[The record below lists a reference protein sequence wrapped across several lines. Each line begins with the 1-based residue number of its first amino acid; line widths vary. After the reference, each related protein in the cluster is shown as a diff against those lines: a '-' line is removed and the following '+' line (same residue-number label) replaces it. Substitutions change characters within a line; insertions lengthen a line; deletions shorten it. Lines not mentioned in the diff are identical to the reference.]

1 MTMEQNI
8 RNIEGNVVEIQ
19 FKLDR
24 NGKDFVTV
32 TIQQD
37 GLTYPTNVR
46 ARDAT
51 ILERMKIVKQ
61 HLEAGSPVRLGFEIR
76 ESPRS
81 EGGFFRDI
89 LRVTS
94 VSLDDV
100 PTDSPAPQSTPRST
114 QPSPAPSP
122 WGTQIERISWNSG
135 INNAFNKTE
144 FREEE
149 MTWIE
154 YLKVVD
160 SRAHDAEP
168 LIARGPMSVSDRQQ
182 WYASVGWD
190 APERPQEAPDGAPD
204 ISDDPLDEQGPYP
217 EDEEGVYEV

>member
-1 MTMEQNI
+1 MTMEQNT
-8 RNIEGNVVEIQ
+8 RMIEGKVVEIE
-19 FKLDR
+19 FKPNVTGR
-24 NGKDFVTV
+24 EFVTV
-32 TIQQD
+32 TIQQE
-37 GLTYPTNVR
+37 GMTYRTNVR
-46 ARDAT
+46 ATDAT

-81 EGGFFRDI
+81 AGGVYRDI

-100 PTDSPAPQSTPRST
+100 PTDSPAPQSTPRIA

-122 WGTQIERISWNSG
+122 QAQVTADQMRIMRQSTLGYAATVIAPIVSDFATPQMMVERTI
-135 INNAFNKTE
+135 A
-144 FREEE
+144 
-149 MTWIE
+149 
-154 YLKVVD
+154 
-160 SRAHDAEP
+160 
-168 LIARGPMSVSDRQQ
+168 IARKFLHYVLTGETPTLE
-182 WYASVGWD
+182 D
-190 APERPQEAPDGAPD
+190 APERPQEALDGAPD

>member
-1 MTMEQNI
+1 
-8 RNIEGNVVEIQ
+8 
-19 FKLDR
+19 
-24 NGKDFVTV
+24 
-32 TIQQD
+32 
-37 GLTYPTNVR
+37 
-46 ARDAT
+46 
-51 ILERMKIVKQ
+51 
-61 HLEAGSPVRLGFEIR
+61 
-76 ESPRS
+76 
-81 EGGFFRDI
+81 
-89 LRVTS
+89 
-94 VSLDDV
+94 
-100 PTDSPAPQSTPRST
+100 
-114 QPSPAPSP
+114 
-122 WGTQIERISWNSG
+122 
-135 INNAFNKTE
+135 
-144 FREEE
+144 

>member
-100 PTDSPAPQSTPRST
+100 PTDAPAPQSTPRIA

-122 WGTQIERISWNSG
+122 QAQVTADQMRIMRQSTLGYAATVIAPIVSDFATPQMMVERTI
-135 INNAFNKTE
+135 A
-144 FREEE
+144 
-149 MTWIE
+149 
-154 YLKVVD
+154 
-160 SRAHDAEP
+160 
-168 LIARGPMSVSDRQQ
+168 IARKFLHYVLTGETPTFE
-182 WYASVGWD
+182 D
-190 APERPQEAPDGAPD
+190 ATERPQEAPDGAPD

>member
-1 MTMEQNI
+1 M
-8 RNIEGNVVEIQ
+8 IEGKVVEIE
-19 FKLDR
+19 FKPNVTGR
-24 NGKDFVTV
+24 EFVTV
-32 TIQQD
+32 TIQQE
-37 GLTYPTNVR
+37 GMTYRTNVR
-46 ARDAT
+46 ATDAT
-51 ILERMKIVKQ
+51 ILQRMQMVNQ
-61 HLEAGSPVRLGFEIR
+61 HLHDGKTVRLGFEIR

-81 EGGFFRDI
+81 AGGVYRDI

-94 VSLDDV
+94 VKMDDV
-100 PTDSPAPQSTPRST
+100 PTDAPAPQSTLRST